1 MYKTGLKIV
10 GKTMRQIVEQ
20 YLEYYNSFLIDEM
33 LDLFTEDCVF
43 QNISNT
49 SDTMT
54 CIGKNELKALASQT
68 RSIFQ
73 TRQQTATNWIIA
85 PEKIAIEINFTAVFA
100 TDLPNGVKQG
110 QQCSLKGVSIY
121 EFEGGKIKRLVDYS

>member
-1 MYKTGLKIV
+1 
-10 GKTMRQIVEQ
+10 MRQIVEQ
-20 YLEYYNSFLIDEM
+20 YLEYYNSFLIDKM

-54 CIGKNELKALASQT
+54 CIGKDELKALASQT

-110 QQCSLKGVSIY
+110 QQYSLQGVSIY
-121 EFEGGKIKRLVDYS
+121 EFEGEKIKRLVDYS